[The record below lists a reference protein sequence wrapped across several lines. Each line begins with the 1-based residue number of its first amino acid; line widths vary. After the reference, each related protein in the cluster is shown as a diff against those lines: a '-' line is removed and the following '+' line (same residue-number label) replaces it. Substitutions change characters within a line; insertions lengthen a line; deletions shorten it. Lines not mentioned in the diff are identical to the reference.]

1 MSNFNADVR
10 KAIIDDVERA
20 LIGRDKTGALESE
33 TDFIMGAC
41 AVMRVIN
48 MKLYGANEEESMD
61 CIPPIWL
68 MWVMSHR
75 SIVDALKDKQ

>member
-10 KAIIDDVERA
+10 KAIIDDVEKT
-20 LIGRDKTGALESE
+20 LVGRDKSGALESE

>member
-48 MKLYGANEEESMD
+48 MEL
-61 CIPPIWL
+61 
-68 MWVMSHR
+68 
-75 SIVDALKDKQ
+75 